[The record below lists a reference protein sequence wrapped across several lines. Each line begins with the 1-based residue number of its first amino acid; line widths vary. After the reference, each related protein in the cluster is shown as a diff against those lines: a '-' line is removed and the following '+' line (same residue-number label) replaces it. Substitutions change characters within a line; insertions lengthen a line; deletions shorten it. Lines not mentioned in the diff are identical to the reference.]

1 MVRPFPETRMNAPL
15 RTAVAA
21 SLVAAMVT
29 ACGDGGGPSDRFVVT
44 GTIQNNTGAPIPANT
59 RLVVLWQVTSGT
71 PDYSYAFG
79 QGTVDPDAGTF
90 RIELDQPPPAQAL
103 NLGTLG
109 VGLIVATTN
118 QTLGNGGTIDDAAL
132 AEVVGAAG
140 RYGIIYIGSD
150 GVQNPQWATQFDTG
164 YGVGV
169 GVDVVGDFDQFAP
182 ASQSSVVLII
192 DALENIDF
200 VNWT

>member
-1 MVRPFPETRMNAPL
+1 MNAPF

-21 SLVAAMVT
+21 SLVAAMVI
-29 ACGDGGGPSDRFVVT
+29 ACGDGGGPGDGFVVT

-71 PDYSYAFG
+71 PDYSYIFG
-79 QGTVDPDAGTF
+79 SGTVDPDAGTF
-90 RIELDQPPPAQAL
+90 RIQLDQAPPAQAL
-103 NLGTLG
+103 NAGNLG

-118 QTLGNGGTIDDAAL
+118 QTLENGGTIDAATL

-140 RYGIIYIGSD
+140 RYGIIYTGSNE
-150 GVQNPQWATQFDTG
+150 VQNPEWATQFDTG

-182 ASQSSVVLII
+182 ASPSSVVLTI